1 MKRPVNPV
9 GAKGSKYRG
18 LTLASSRSVERIV
31 NGLGDIGVGLF
42 QGDEVL
48 KSARSGLTL
57 CSTPE
62 RQGERQQLT
71 FSDTIKASHP
81 VLCLGCVQFYF
92 ALSYGAL

>member
-31 NGLGDIGVGLF
+31 NEFGGIEAAMF

-48 KSARSGLTL
+48 EVGPDRINLMFHSNGKGKGTNS
-57 CSTPE
+57 P
-62 RQGERQQLT
+62 
-71 FSDTIKASHP
+71 FPDTIKASHP

-92 ALSYGAL
+92 ALSYWAL